1 MKDFLTWAWQF
12 LLGERGAVGDDP
24 PDDDPDKNKKVDQDK
39 DEEEE
44 EEEKEEDLDE
54 LFLDLDEK
62 EEEEE
67 KKEAKKKAD
76 KDKIKKDKE
85 TEEDVKKLRSDI
97 EAFKE
102 KEKEWKRREYQGRKD
117 REEKGL
123 ETDKDAKPLTD
134 AQLTKLLET
143 AESEGDTHVKL
154 NVLKYLAEQ
163 VSEGKVKKAVNASE
177 MGRKAGELNA
187 KLEKTFPGIADPTS
201 DMRIDIDKT
210 KEELGIADHPYGD
223 MFAVGFRLFEDMDE
237 LLEASYEAGKEG
249 ALKDTVDK
257 KRKELIKDKSLPISK
272 KSRKEIE
279 GLKPSYVET
288 ANQMDLTPGQLK
300 YYKKLAGKKPRT
312 VSVEG

>member
-24 PDDDPDKNKKVDQDK
+24 PDDDLDKDKKGDQKK

-44 EEEKEEDLDE
+44 EEEEEDLDE

-67 KKEAKKKAD
+67 KKKAKKKAD
-76 KDKIKKDKE
+76 EDKAKKDKE
-85 TEEDVKKLRSDI
+85 DKEDAKKLRSDI

-102 KEKEWKRREYQGRKD
+102 KEKEWKRREYQTRKD
-117 REEKGL
+117 KEAKGL
-123 ETDKDAKPLTD
+123 ETDKEAKPLTD
-134 AQLTKLLET
+134 AQLSKLLET

-163 VSEGKVKKAVNASE
+163 VSEGKVKKAVNAAE
-177 MGRKAGELNA
+177 MGRKAGGFT
-187 KLEKTFPGIADPTS
+187 KLLEERFPDIADPTS

-223 MFAVGFRLFEDMDE
+223 MFAVGLSSLRIWMNFSKRRMK
-237 LLEASYEAGKEG
+237 LER
-249 ALKDTVDK
+249 
-257 KRKELIKDKSLPISK
+257 KRP
-272 KSRKEIE
+272 
-279 GLKPSYVET
+279 
-288 ANQMDLTPGQLK
+288 
-300 YYKKLAGKKPRT
+300 
-312 VSVEG
+312 

>member
-1 MKDFLTWAWQF
+1 MKDFLTWVWE
-12 LLGERGAVGDDP
+12 LLRDQRGAVGDDL
-24 PDDDPDKNKKVDQDK
+24 PDDDPDKDKKVDQDK

-44 EEEKEEDLDE
+44 EEEEEDLDE
-54 LFLDLDEK
+54 LFLDLD
-62 EEEEE
+62 EEEE

-76 KDKIKKDKE
+76 KDKVKKDKE
-85 TEEDVKKLRSDI
+85 TEEDVKKLRSEN
-97 EAFKE
+97 EALKG
-102 KEKEWKRREYQGRKD
+102 KEKEWKRREYQTRKD
-117 REEKGL
+117 KEAKGL

-163 VSEGKVKKAVNASE
+163 VSEGKVKKAVNAAE
-177 MGRKAGELNA
+177 MGRKAGELKA
-187 KLEKTFPGIADPTS
+187 KLEERFPDIADPTS
-201 DMRIDIDKT
+201 DMRVDIDRT
-210 KEELGIADHPYGD
+210 KEELGIVDHPYGD

-237 LLEASYEAGKEG
+237 LLEASYEAGKET
-249 ALKDTVDK
+249 LKDTVDK
-257 KRKELIKDKSLPISK
+257 KRKKEIKDKSLPISR